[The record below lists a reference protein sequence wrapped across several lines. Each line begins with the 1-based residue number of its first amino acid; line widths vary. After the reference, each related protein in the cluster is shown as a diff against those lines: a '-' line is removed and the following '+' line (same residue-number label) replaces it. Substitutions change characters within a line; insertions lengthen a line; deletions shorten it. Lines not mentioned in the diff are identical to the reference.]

1 MEQLNYLILNSLESF
16 SNNNKIPHIILDE
29 ENKESDLD
37 NLMDNTKSFE
47 NIIGNP
53 NYTEQFEKLFS

>member
-16 SNNNKIPHIILDE
+16 SNSNKIPHIILDE

-53 NYTEQFEKLFS
+53 NYTE

>member
-1 MEQLNYLILNSLESF
+1 LEQLNYLILNSLESF
-16 SNNNKIPHIILDE
+16 SDNNKIPHIILDE
-29 ENKESDLD
+29 ENKESDLN

-53 NYTEQFEKLFS
+53 NYTEQLEKLFS

>member
-16 SNNNKIPHIILDE
+16 YDNNKIPHIVLNE

-53 NYTEQFEKLFS
+53 NYTEQLEKLFS

>member
-1 MEQLNYLILNSLESF
+1 LEQLNYLILNSLESF
-16 SNNNKIPHIILDE
+16 SDNNKIPYIILDE

-53 NYTEQFEKLFS
+53 NYTE

>member
-16 SNNNKIPHIILDE
+16 SDNNKIPHIILDE
-29 ENKESDLD
+29 ENKESDLN

-53 NYTEQFEKLFS
+53 NYTEQLEKLFS

>member
-16 SNNNKIPHIILDE
+16 SDNNKIPHIILNE

-53 NYTEQFEKLFS
+53 NYTEQLEKLFS